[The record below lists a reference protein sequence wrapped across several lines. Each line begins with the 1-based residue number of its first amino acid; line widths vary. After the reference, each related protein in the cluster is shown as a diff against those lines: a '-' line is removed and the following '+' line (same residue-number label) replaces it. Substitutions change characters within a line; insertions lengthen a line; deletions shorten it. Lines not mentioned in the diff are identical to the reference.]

1 MKQSTPKP
9 EMFLGAS
16 ARQFQL
22 AKTLRA
28 HETEA
33 EKILWC
39 RLKGKQLGVKFRR
52 QHPLHD
58 FIADFYCHSHRLVI
72 EVDGE
77 IHHTPQN
84 KSYDLSRTEAFST
97 FGIKTIRFTNAEV
110 IHHTDA
116 VIASIKST
124 LNQTTLPPS
133 GGEGVDTTLPP
144 SLGKSSTLPP
154 LGGQGVDSPLAGQGA
169 DQP

>member
-1 MKQSTPKP
+1 MKQSTPTP

-16 ARQFQL
+16 ARQFEL
-22 AKTLRA
+22 AKALRA
-28 HETEA
+28 NEPDA
-33 EKILWC
+33 EKVFWS

-77 IHHTPQN
+77 IHQTPQN
-84 KSYDLSRTEAFST
+84 KSYDTSRSEAFNS
-97 FGIKTIRFTNAEV
+97 FGIQTIRFTNAEV
-110 IHHTDA
+110 IHQTDA
-116 VIASIKST
+116 VVASIKAI

-133 GGEGVDTTLPP
+133 GKGE
-144 SLGKSSTLPP
+144 SN
-154 LGGQGVDSPLAGQGA
+154 LGGQGVDTSFGGQGV
-169 DQP
+169 DTNLPPLGG